1 MDNRERVREL
11 DKKKQK
17 EKKEKKK
24 KKRETYFV
32 GRKIGKFK
40 EAVRKR
46 RNANK
51 VEVSGSEKKT
61 EQEHIVLLFF

>member
-11 DKKKQK
+11 DKKK
-17 EKKEKKK
+17 KKKRK

-51 VEVSGSEKKT
+51 VEVSGSEKKN
-61 EQEHIVLLFF
+61 

>member
-11 DKKKQK
+11 NKKK
-17 EKKEKKK
+17 KKKKRK

>member
-11 DKKKQK
+11 DKKRK
-17 EKKEKKK
+17 ERE
-24 KKRETYFV
+24 RETYFV

>member
-11 DKKKQK
+11 DKKK
-17 EKKEKKK
+17 KKE

-51 VEVSGSEKKT
+51 VEVSGSEKKKT

>member
-11 DKKKQK
+11 KKK
-17 EKKEKKK
+17 KKK
-24 KKRETYFV
+24 KRKKRETYFV

>member
-11 DKKKQK
+11 DKKKK
-17 EKKEKKK
+17 EKKKRK

-51 VEVSGSEKKT
+51 VEVSGSEKKN
-61 EQEHIVLLFF
+61 